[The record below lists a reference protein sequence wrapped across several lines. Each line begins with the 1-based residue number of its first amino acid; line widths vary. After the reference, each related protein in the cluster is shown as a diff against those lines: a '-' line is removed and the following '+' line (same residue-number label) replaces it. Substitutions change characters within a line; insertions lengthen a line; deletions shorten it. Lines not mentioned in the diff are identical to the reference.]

1 MSNTDTDLSALL
13 NFHSQLRAY
22 HFAIS
27 SGQLSLSGTDEV
39 TQSVVGDASGLISA
53 GLRAYQS
60 ITGDSDKAVALG
72 VLTKQKTKT
81 SWRRMAMAETVEGA
95 LRLAVANSSYVIERI
110 YDGNLDDVAKDSF
123 ANVVQMVDAA
133 CEDLARGVSVSYYG
147 LDHLAKDLDFDGP
160 SL

>member
-27 SGQLSLSGTDEV
+27 SGQLPLSGTDEV

-72 VLTKQKTKT
+72 VLTQRAQT

-95 LRLAVANSSYVIERI
+95 LRLAVENSSYVIERI
-110 YDGNLDDVAKDSF
+110 YDGKLDDVTKDAF
-123 ANVVQMVDAA
+123 VNVVQMVDAA

-147 LDHLAKDLDFDGP
+147 LDYLAKDLDFDGP